1 MRVELP
7 QLAGARPS
15 HICAEVLATALSDGT
30 RVDTASPHN
39 GAHSAGTQLLSAHGA
54 GAMPGSASPRI
65 GVQRDLKMSSSAG
78 GEDDDENDAL
88 IERSGGDASPGGE
101 KPGGPSALYEGA
113 VTVAYCV
120 VYLLVGPALILTNKQ
135 IMRDVGFHFPMMVSG
150 IGQASSAICS
160 LVAIRVLGIQP
171 LANAHLVSWHFYLRN
186 MMVVGAATAAS
197 LCFGNAGYLFLTVS
211 FVQILKAFTPVFV
224 VAMLYCTAIETPSRR
239 VVGAVIMICVGTSL
253 ASAGE
258 AHFNATG
265 LLIMFCAE
273 TCEATRLVLTQKLL
287 TNLKFPALEG
297 LYYMAPICAFWMFGL
312 AAILEMPRAISEGA
326 FALVPEHPR
335 LFASAFFCGFA
346 VNVASFLVIKRT
358 NSVMLKLMGTA
369 RNAGLAFFSAAFL
382 GDEMTGLQLFGYA
395 VCLFFFGAY
404 NYFKMYKL

>member
-1 MRVELP
+1 
-7 QLAGARPS
+7 
-15 HICAEVLATALSDGT
+15 
-30 RVDTASPHN
+30 
-39 GAHSAGTQLLSAHGA
+39 
-54 GAMPGSASPRI
+54 MPR
-65 GVQRDLKMSSSAG
+65 
-78 GEDDDENDAL
+78 
-88 IERSGGDASPGGE
+88 
-101 KPGGPSALYEGA
+101 
-113 VTVAYCV
+113 
-120 VYLLVGPALILTNKQ
+120 
-135 IMRDVGFHFPMMVSG
+135 
-150 IGQASSAICS
+150 
-160 LVAIRVLGIQP
+160 
-171 LANAHLVSWHFYLRN
+171 
-186 MMVVGAATAAS
+186 GAAD
-197 LCFGNAGYLFLTVS
+197 
-211 FVQILKAFTPVFV
+211 I
-224 VAMLYCTAIETPSRR
+224 PSRR
-239 VVGAVIMICVGTSL
+239 VTFSVVAICAGTSI

-258 AHFNATG
+258 ANFNLTG
-265 LLIMFCAE
+265 LLIMAAAE

-287 TNLKFPALEG
+287 TNLKFPAMEG

>member
-1 MRVELP
+1 MPSNVPRIDSSDAEAP
-7 QLAGARPS
+7 SGSADGAD
-15 HICAEVLATALSDGT
+15 EK
-30 RVDTASPHN
+30 
-39 GAHSAGTQLLSAHGA
+39 LLS
-54 GAMPGSASPRI
+54 
-65 GVQRDLKMSSSAG
+65 
-78 GEDDDENDAL
+78 
-88 IERSGGDASPGGE
+88 GDASP
-101 KPGGPSALYEGA
+101 SADASSTTSKCMRAARAAAACTL
-113 VTVAYCV
+113 
-120 VYLLVGPALILTNKQ
+120 YLLVGPALILTNKQ